1 MSATTYANKNA
12 THVSMTSTSGDYK
25 VNNLLSDIIFRI
37 FGLCYNLVFQ
47 CTNSISWMSL
57 HREARVVKEVV

>member
-37 FGLCYNLVFQ
+37 LGLFFLVFQ